1 MRGKRARNSLGN
13 QAANPADFRFHCNEA
28 PAVSPFA
35 LLPPPGVRFPAPFAG
50 WPGPRAAWI
59 KRRAASLG
67 PPTHGP
73 GWRARW
79 PSPDVQALSVSFEWP
94 PLRGPQLQPPVVCL
108 GSGILQTT
116 PTERRAAGG
125 DRPRSGGSVKLRR
138 IARRTALPA
147 CFAPASRAH
156 CAEMREWI
164 RAWTEAVETFVLEV
178 IFEQRRGT
186 WAAMVR
192 AALFAF
198 SKIFQVAV
206 KVRRFLYNRRLLRDS
221 TLGVQVI
228 AIGNL
233 TVGGTGKTPVVEK
246 FARELQNQGRTVAIL
261 SRGYRS
267 KPPPLTRRMWNKL
280 LLRDDTTPP
289 RVVSDGKSLLLDS
302 ETAGDEP
309 YMLASNLKDVVV
321 LVDKDR
327 VKSGRYAIEKFGC
340 DTLLLD
346 DGFQYWKLAGR
357 RRDIVL
363 IDFQQPFGNEHLL
376 PRGTLREPPSHLSR
390 ASTIFITK
398 SDGATAELRARIGK
412 YNPSASIIEC
422 VHHPLYFEDVF
433 TGEQC
438 GLDLI
443 KGRKVASLSGIA
455 QPESFEK
462 SLVKQGAELVYSKRF
477 ADHHRFTQQEVLN
490 AVNRSKKRQATAII
504 TTQKDAVR
512 FPKIDR
518 RDLPIYFMRVEI
530 KILSGAKDF
539 NDCVRQICFR

>member
-1 MRGKRARNSLGN
+1 MRDTL
-13 QAANPADFRFHCNEA
+13 
-28 PAVSPFA
+28 
-35 LLPPPGVRFPAPFAG
+35 
-50 WPGPRAAWI
+50 
-59 KRRAASLG
+59 
-67 PPTHGP
+67 
-73 GWRARW
+73 
-79 PSPDVQALSVSFEWP
+79 
-94 PLRGPQLQPPVVCL
+94 
-108 GSGILQTT
+108 
-116 PTERRAAGG
+116 
-125 DRPRSGGSVKLRR
+125 
-138 IARRTALPA
+138 
-147 CFAPASRAH
+147 
-156 CAEMREWI
+156 

-178 IFEQRRGT
+178 ILEERRG
-186 WAAMVR
+186 R
-192 AALFAF
+192 AASFARVLLFAL
-198 SKIFQVAV
+198 SKVFLVAV
-206 KVRRFLYNRRLLRDS
+206 KMRRFLYDVRLMRDS

-228 AIGNL
+228 AIGNI

-267 KPPPLTRRMWNKL
+267 KPPPLTKRLLDRL
-280 LLRDDTTPP
+280 LLRSDTTPP

-363 IDFQQPFGNEHLL
+363 IDCQAPFGNEYLL
-376 PRGTLREPPSHLSR
+376 PRGTLREPGSHLAR

-398 SDGATAELRARIGK
+398 SDGHTAQLRARIARHNAG
-412 YNPSASIIEC
+412 AGIIEC
-422 VHHPLYFEDVF
+422 VHHPLYLEDVF
-433 TGEQC
+433 TGERVE
-438 GLDLI
+438 LNLL
-443 KGRKVASLSGIA
+443 KGRKVAALSGIA
-455 QPESFEK
+455 QPESFEN
-462 SLVKQGAELVYSKRF
+462 SLITLGAELVYSKRF

-490 AVNRSKKRQATAII
+490 ALNRAKKRQAAAII

-518 RDLPIYFMRVEI
+518 RDLPFYFMRVEI
-530 KILSGAKDF
+530 KIVTGAKDF